1 MLLPLHCYDEAGRI
15 KPPLWLYWMLLILCS
30 DWIALVFSLV
40 TFGQTSELL
49 SVLYADKTVLGWR
62 LLATWPFLTVILLMG
77 NRERLWKKELT
88 GWRLGIMPL
97 IWTGNIVSIAAQ
109 MQTVLHDQWDF
120 HWTPACFILVNV
132 LVFVTVMRS
141 RHIRL
146 MVSDWRDP
154 ETVAAQKIKKLLT
167 LAGQSLI
174 KIHRYTDIAVVYQAF
189 VTNTGKRVGILPC
202 VKYNKGRFGI

>member
-1 MLLPLHCYDEAGRI
+1 MLLPLHCYDEAGRV

-49 SVLYADKTVLGWR
+49 SVLYPDKTVLGWR

-77 NRERLWKKELT
+77 NRERLWNKELT

-154 ETVAAQKIKKLLT
+154 ATGDSGGTEDKKIT
-167 LAGQSLI
+167 DAG
-174 KIHRYTDIAVVYQAF
+174 
-189 VTNTGKRVGILPC
+189 VTKPGQNTSPH
-202 VKYNKGRFGI
+202 